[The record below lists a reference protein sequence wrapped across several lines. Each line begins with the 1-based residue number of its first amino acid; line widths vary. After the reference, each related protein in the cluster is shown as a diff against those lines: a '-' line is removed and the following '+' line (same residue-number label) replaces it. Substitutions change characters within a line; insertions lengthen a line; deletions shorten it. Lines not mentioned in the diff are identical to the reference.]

1 MIARPV
7 YTKQR
12 GGGGMTLPEIMIALA
27 ILGVVLSVCYGSS
40 VALQRGFAST
50 AYWTD
55 ARINQLRVLDSLAAD
70 LRNATAKS
78 FTISADGLT
87 NTLPLTLTIPM
98 RYQPNPSSSTPPP
111 SPTPTPTP
119 TAYETTGPLAGD
131 PARSALRIEP
141 GIYPTTGSIQYRDS
155 SGQQVAIAVTYR
167 YGGSGTKR
175 TIVRQIDWPYTAPV
189 TSTLALSPPLSAAA
203 NTASREVGSFTNY
216 SSASLADPNNILK
229 VTFTNKDMQL
239 ISSSDTAVVVRIE
252 ASPDSLHLEN
262 KSVLND
268 TVFLREAT
276 FK

>member
-1 MIARPV
+1 MIAHPV
-7 YTKQR
+7 YSKQR

-27 ILGVVLSVCYGSS
+27 ILGIVLSVCYGSS
-40 VALQRGFAST
+40 IALQRGFAATTSW
-50 AYWTD
+50 AD
-55 ARINQLRVLDSLAAD
+55 ARTNQLRVLDSLAAD

-98 RYQPNPSSSTPPP
+98 RYQANPSP
-111 SPTPTPTP
+111 SP
-119 TAYETTGPLAGD
+119 AYETTGPLAGD
-131 PARSALRIEP
+131 PARTAVRVEP
-141 GIYPTTGSIQYRDS
+141 GVYVTTGGMQYRDS
-155 SGQQVAIAVTYR
+155 LGQQAAIAVTYK

-175 TIVRQIDWPYTAPV
+175 TIVRQIDWPYTAAAN
-189 TSTLALSPPLSAAA
+189 SILALFPPLPTAA

-216 SSASLADPNNILK
+216 SSASLSDPDNILK
-229 VTFTNKDMQL
+229 VTFTNEDMQL

-252 ASPDSLHLEN
+252 ASPDSRHPEN

>member
-87 NTLPLTLTIPM
+87 NTLPLTLTLPM
-98 RYQPNPSSSTPPP
+98 RYQPNPSP
-111 SPTPTPTP
+111 SP
-119 TAYETTGPLAGD
+119 AYETTGPLAGD
-131 PARSALRIEP
+131 PARYALRIEP

-203 NTASREVGSFTNY
+203 NTASREAGSFTNY
-216 SSASLADPNNILK
+216 SSASLSDPNNILK